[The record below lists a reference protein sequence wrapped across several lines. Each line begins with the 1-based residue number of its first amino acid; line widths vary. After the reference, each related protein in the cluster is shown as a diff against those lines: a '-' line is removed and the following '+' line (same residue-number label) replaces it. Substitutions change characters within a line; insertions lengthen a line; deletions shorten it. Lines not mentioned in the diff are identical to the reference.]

1 MRRCSSII
9 LWAACGLISSCTKPP
24 AAEGASSVA
33 TTYAE
38 ETSSLIAKLSDP
50 KVDVRVSAAQ
60 SLEKSTDPARLGPL
74 EKAATADPE
83 PGSLAASSPVT
94 RTVALWARC
103 SRGGRSSTLRRS
115 SIQPSPR
122 CSEESAAVAPA
133 NWACVR
139 DGTVWAL
146 VEYWSCGS
154 R

>member
-94 RTVALWARC
+94 RTVALWAR
-103 SRGGRSSTLRRS
+103 

-122 CSEESAAVAPA
+122 RSEESAAVAPA